1 MWSLQIVMMIIQI
14 LLSINSEISRRG
26 KNLYYYCHRL
36 ESNTVQCSKNDGIVE
51 KYVDDWEYSFAVS
64 NFLLPT
70 PAVEIQKT
78 EGTRKTLA
86 HHLFN
91 STYINQGS
99 LNFIHIRDMS
109 IVRGISRVWDIA
121 RNVSGFNAHQVNTTV
136 NLNISVGNTSRDISY
151 LFDISQETEYDD
163 GKSETAGVNHA
174 LPFT

>member
-1 MWSLQIVMMIIQI
+1 MIK
-14 LLSINSEISRRG
+14 EISG
-26 KNLYYYCHRL
+26 PLY
-36 ESNTVQCSKNDGIVE
+36 
-51 KYVDDWEYSFAVS
+51 
-64 NFLLPT
+64 
-70 PAVEIQKT
+70 
-78 EGTRKTLA
+78 

-99 LNFIHIRDMS
+99 VNFIHIRDMS

>member
-1 MWSLQIVMMIIQI
+1 MMIIQI

-51 KYVDDWEYSFAVS
+51 KYVDDWESSFAVS

-86 HHLFN
+86 HGWSMASLSLCPPELQTTAPWRELTCMQTHDSYN
-91 STYINQGS
+91 SSQSFDTTSSSSYNEECTVSSNPPNSLDQAKLELDLEARGERVRTLTTPRDPGIN
-99 LNFIHIRDMS
+99 
-109 IVRGISRVWDIA
+109 VISEKA
-121 RNVSGFNAHQVNTTV
+121 S
-136 NLNISVGNTSRDISY
+136 
-151 LFDISQETEYDD
+151 
-163 GKSETAGVNHA
+163 
-174 LPFT
+174 P